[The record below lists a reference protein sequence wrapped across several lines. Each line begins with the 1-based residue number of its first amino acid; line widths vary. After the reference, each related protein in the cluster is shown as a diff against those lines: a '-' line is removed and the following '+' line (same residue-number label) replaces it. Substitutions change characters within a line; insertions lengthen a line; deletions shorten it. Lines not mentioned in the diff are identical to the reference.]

1 MALHSNSIN
10 CIRNFIMQF
19 FLYSANKERKI
30 NPALKQ
36 LDYQS
41 RRLSKSIPALW
52 QKWIISVTKL
62 FLEEEKNGTVVWSGQ

>member
-1 MALHSNSIN
+1 
-10 CIRNFIMQF
+10 MQF